1 MNSNFEDIFV
11 REVSDYQDKKVA
23 RKIWFCI
30 GSKSFSSI
38 VYLLK
43 I

>member
-30 GSKSFSSI
+30 GSKRFSSI